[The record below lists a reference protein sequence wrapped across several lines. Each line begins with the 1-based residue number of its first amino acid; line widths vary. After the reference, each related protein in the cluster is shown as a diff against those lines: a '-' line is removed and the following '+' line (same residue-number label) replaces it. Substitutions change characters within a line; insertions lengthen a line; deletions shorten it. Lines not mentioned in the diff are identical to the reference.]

1 MPIADTPLLF
11 GQSALQRYALA
22 LGIVL
27 AALAVRLAILP
38 IEAGLPYVTFYP
50 GIAVAAFLCGTG
62 PTLMVILLSTVVS
75 GTLLAHSQGPGAH
88 LPVVLTGAVAFF
100 LSSATI
106 WLVLR
111 HFQQRLAVAAPER
124 RRMVAA
130 LRQER
135 ALLASVMDTTDVM
148 LVYLDTNFN
157 FVWVNQAYADTC
169 RRTPEQLVGKNH
181 FALYPD
187 AENEAIFRGVR
198 DTGKPVFF
206 KDKPFE
212 FPDQPERGTTY
223 WDWSLTPHREPD
235 GRVTGLVFSL
245 RETTAHVRAEQ
256 AVRASEAKLSLLIEH
271 VPAGIAML
279 DREMR
284 YLAVSRRFLA
294 DYRLGDVSV
303 IGRSHYEVFPE
314 IPDRW
319 RELHRRGLAGET
331 LSCEEDPFVRQDG
344 RVDWVRWEIQPWR
357 DAAGKI
363 GGIIVFNEDVTAHKQ
378 AESALK
384 AAKIE
389 AERANEAKSRFLGAV
404 SHDLRQPIFAIS
416 LYVDTIETKFGT
428 AEPEMVTNLKGCVA
442 TLGDMLSNLMDLS
455 RFDAG
460 AVKAHVRDFD
470 ANAVMAKIVSYH
482 APRAHVKGL
491 QLRVGRF
498 DGLHGHTDPVLF
510 QRILSNLVANA
521 LRYTER
527 GGVLIAPRR
536 RSGKWWIEV
545 WDTGIGIPADMTGV
559 IFEEFRQLPPV
570 RNDQPRGTGIGLT
583 IVARTAALLGL
594 EVRVRSVVGKGSL
607 FAVELPLGDAPAAMV
622 PPDMHCRPL
631 SIALVEDNRS
641 VAEALAQLLEAS
653 GHRVVT
659 AASGAGIVPLLGAG
673 KPDLLLTDYR
683 LADGETG
690 LDVIAAVRRACGD
703 DIPAIILTGDTDT
716 KATGAGAQ
724 GRTRLLYKPTDFGV
738 LWRNIEEL
746 LAETR

>member
-1 MPIADTPLLF
+1 MSVADTPLLF

-27 AALAVRLAILP
+27 VALAARLAILP

-50 GIAVAAFLCGTG
+50 GIAAAAFLCGTG
-62 PTLMVILLSTVVS
+62 PTLMAILLSTVVS
-75 GTLLAHSQGPGAH
+75 GALLVHSQGPGAH
-88 LPVVLTGAVAFF
+88 PAVVLTGAVAFA
-100 LSSATI
+100 LSSTAI
-106 WLVLR
+106 WLILR
-111 HFQQRLAVAAPER
+111 HFQLRIAGAMPER

-130 LRQER
+130 LQQER

-148 LVYLDTNFN
+148 LVYLDPDFN

-169 RRTPEQLVGKNH
+169 RRTPKELVGKNH

-187 AENEAIFRGVR
+187 AENEAIFRQVR
-198 DTGKPVFF
+198 TTGNPAFF

-223 WDWSLTPHREPD
+223 WDWSLTPHRDSD
-235 GRVTGLVFSL
+235 GRVVGFVFSL
-245 RETTAHVRAEQ
+245 RETTDHVRAQQ
-256 AVRASEAKLSLLIEH
+256 AARTSAAKLSLLIEH

-284 YLAVSRRFLA
+284 YLAVSRRFLQYCDMA
-294 DYRLGDVSV
+294 DGDIV
-303 IGRSHYEVFPE
+303 GRSHYEVFPT
-314 IPDRW
+314 IPERW
-319 RELHRRGLAGET
+319 QENNRRCLAGET
-331 LSCEEDPFVRQDG
+331 LRCEEDQFLRSDG
-344 RVDWVRWEIQPWR
+344 RVEWVRWEIKPWHDETGR
-357 DAAGKI
+357 I
-363 GGIIVFNEDVTAHKQ
+363 GGIILFTEDVTAYKQ
-378 AESALK
+378 AENALK

-416 LYVDTIETKFGT
+416 LYVDTIETKFG
-428 AEPEMVTNLKGCVA
+428 AVEPDMVTNLKGCVA

-536 RSGKWWIEV
+536 RGGKRWIEV
-545 WDTGIGIPADMTGV
+545 WDTGIGIPADMTGD
-559 IFEEFRQLPPV
+559 IFEEFRQLPQV
-570 RNDQPRGTGIGLT
+570 QNSQPKGTGIGLT

-594 EVRVRSVVGKGSL
+594 EVRVRSVVGRGSL
-607 FAVELPLGDAPAAMV
+607 FAVELPLGNAPAALIA
-622 PPDMHCRPL
+622 PERHCRPL

-653 GHRVVT
+653 GHRVVA
-659 AASGAGIVPLLGAG
+659 AASTNEIVRLLGGA
-673 KPDLLLTDYR
+673 KPDLLVTDYR

-690 LDVIAAVRRACGD
+690 LDAIAAVRQAGG

-716 KATGAGAQ
+716 KVPGARPHD
-724 GRTRLLYKPTDFGV
+724 RTRLLYKPVDFDV
-738 LWRNIEEL
+738 LWRHIEEL
-746 LAETR
+746 LDPGR